1 MWIFLFIL
9 CIINVLIGLYTSINA
24 TTIFQQ
30 IIGAFSFLYATIY
43 LCAAGIICAINN
55 KERR

>member
-9 CIINVLIGLYTSINA
+9 CVINVSIGVFTSANA

-30 IIGAFSFLYATIY
+30 IVGAFSFLYATIY
-43 LCAAGIICAINN
+43 LCTVGIICAIND
-55 KERR
+55 KK

>member
-9 CIINVLIGLYTSINA
+9 CIINVLIGLHTLVTS

-43 LCAAGIICAINN
+43 LCTVGIILAI
-55 KERR
+55 KEK